1 MSSELSLPS
10 EFSNVLEQLNSLT
23 EKGKSLS
30 LRASGLNRIAGQ
42 SVEGLRNIL
51 EKVKSISDTVK
62 GLKSSLSQLNGLNAE
77 LQSKLTTTD
86 NDFKTQMQALEAK
99 YKSELEEERARQA
112 AEIAEIKANMSDMS
126 EKEKQ
131 KALEEAAVA
140 AESQKEAIMA
150 AQEEERSRLVSEY
163 QTLNSQLLAQL
174 QSIARN
180 QAEVIQSLENALEQD
195 PEQVTQTLS
204 DIQSQVLSLLEAINI
219 ELQQSNE
226 PSQEQPVQEQ
236 PVQPEQESSPSL
248 RPSIEDVLSMPEAPV
263 GEVSI
268 QREKLNAPDINLD
281 ELDSSGEP
289 VNEDAGI
296 PPSNN
301 TELFEY
307 MLKTLADRERSGLL
321 GRNTEDTYE
330 QLKGDL
336 RSWKLL
342 SRDDNASE
350 AELKTK
356 RNYVYRLTNLLFNE
370 TKDITPKSG
379 ELSLQVGGK
388 RKKTRKHKKVHFKT
402 RSKNGGK
409 KKKNGKSHKGGL
421 KKRSKK
427 TLKH

>member
-10 EFSNVLEQLNSLT
+10 EFSNVLGQLNSLT

-30 LRASGLNRIAGQ
+30 LRASGLSSIAGQ
-42 SVEGLRNIL
+42 SVEGLRYIL
-51 EKVKSISDTVK
+51 EKVKLISDTVR
-62 GLKSSLSQLNGLNAE
+62 GLRSSLSKLNGLNAE

-86 NDFKTQMQALEAK
+86 NDFKSQMQALEAK
-99 YKSELEEERARQA
+99 HKSELEQERAKQN
-112 AEIAEIKANMSDMS
+112 AEIADLKANMSDMS
-126 EKEKQ
+126 EREKQ
-131 KALEEAAVA
+131 KALEEAATVA
-140 AESQKEAIMA
+140 ERQKEAIMA

-174 QSIARN
+174 ESIARN
-180 QAEVIQSLENALEQD
+180 QAEVIQSLESALEQD
-195 PEQVTQTLS
+195 PDQVTQTLS

-219 ELQQSNE
+219 ELQQTNQPGQQE
-226 PSQEQPVQEQ
+226 PVK
-236 PVQPEQESSPSL
+236 PEQESSPSL
-248 RPSIEDVLSMPEAPV
+248 SPSIEDVLSMPEAPT
-263 GEVSI
+263 GEVSN
-268 QREKLNAPDINLD
+268 QREKLNAPDIDLD

-289 VNEDAGI
+289 VNENAGM

-307 MLKTLADRERSGLL
+307 MLKTLADRSRSGLL

-342 SRDDNASE
+342 SRDPNASE

-370 TKDITPKSG
+370 TKDITPKSK

-388 RKKTRKHKKVHFKT
+388 RKKTRKHKKVHFRT

-409 KKKNGKSHKGGL
+409 KRKGSKSHKGGL

>member
-10 EFSNVLEQLNSLT
+10 EFSNVLEQLNGLT

-51 EKVKSISDTVK
+51 EKVKSISDIVK

-77 LQSKLTTTD
+77 LQSKLSTTD
-86 NDFKTQMQALEAK
+86 NDFKSQMQALEARH
-99 YKSELEEERARQA
+99 KSELEEERAKQA
-112 AEIAEIKANMSDMS
+112 AEIAELKTNMSDVS

-131 KALEEAAVA
+131 KALEEAGAA

-150 AQEEERSRLVSEY
+150 AQEEERSKLVSEY
-163 QTLNSQLLAQL
+163 QKLNSQLLAQL
-174 QSIARN
+174 ESIARN
-180 QAEVIQSLENALEQD
+180 QAEVIQSLESALEQD
-195 PEQVTQTLS
+195 PDQVTQTLS

-219 ELQQSNE
+219 ELQQTN
-226 PSQEQPVQEQ
+226 QPVQEQ
-236 PVQPEQESSPSL
+236 IVQPEQESSPSL
-248 RPSIEDVLSMPEAPV
+248 RPSIEDVLSMPEAPSGEV
-263 GEVSI
+263 LTGEVSNE
-268 QREKLNAPDINLD
+268 REKLNAPDIDLD

-289 VNEDAGI
+289 VNEDAGVA
-296 PPSNN
+296 PMNN
-301 TELFEY
+301 IELFEY
-307 MLKTLADRERSGLL
+307 MLKTLADRSRSGLL
-321 GRNTEDTYE
+321 GRNTEETYE

-342 SRDDNASE
+342 SRDINASVP
-350 AELKTK
+350 ELKTK

-388 RKKTRKHKKVHFKT
+388 RKKTRKHKKVHFRT
-402 RSKNGGK
+402 RGKNGGK

-421 KKRSKK
+421 KKHSKK

>member
-30 LRASGLNRIAGQ
+30 LRASGLSSIAGQ
-42 SVEGLRNIL
+42 SVEGLRYIL
-51 EKVKSISDTVK
+51 EKVKLISDTVR
-62 GLKSSLSQLNGLNAE
+62 GLRTSLSKLNGLNAE

-86 NDFKTQMQALEAK
+86 NDFKRQMQALEAK
-99 YKSELEEERARQA
+99 HKSELEQERAKQN
-112 AEIAEIKANMSDMS
+112 AEIADLKANMSDMS
-126 EKEKQ
+126 EREKQ
-131 KALEEAAVA
+131 KALEEAATI
-140 AESQKEAIMA
+140 AERQKEAIMA

-174 QSIARN
+174 ESIARN
-180 QAEVIQSLENALEQD
+180 QAEVIQSLESALEQD
-195 PEQVTQTLS
+195 PDQVTQTLS

-219 ELQQSNE
+219 ELQQTNQPGQQE
-226 PSQEQPVQEQ
+226 PVK
-236 PVQPEQESSPSL
+236 PEQESSPSL
-248 RPSIEDVLSMPEAPV
+248 SPSIEDVLSIPEAPT
-263 GEVSI
+263 GEVSN
-268 QREKLNAPDINLD
+268 QREKLNASDIDLD

-289 VNEDAGI
+289 VNENAGM

-307 MLKTLADRERSGLL
+307 MLKTLADRSRSGLL

-342 SRDDNASE
+342 SRDPNASE

-370 TKDITPKSG
+370 TKDITPKSK

-388 RKKTRKHKKVHFKT
+388 RKKTRKHKKVHFRT

-409 KKKNGKSHKGGL
+409 KRKGSKSHKGGL
-421 KKRSKK
+421 KKRSKN